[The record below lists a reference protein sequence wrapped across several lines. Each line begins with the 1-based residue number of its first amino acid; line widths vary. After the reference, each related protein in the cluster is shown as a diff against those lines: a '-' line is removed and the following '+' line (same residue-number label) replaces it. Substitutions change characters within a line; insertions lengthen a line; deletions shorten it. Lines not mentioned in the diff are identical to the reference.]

1 MTMRRIF
8 TLLAVSMSTALV
20 FAQTPKPLSA
30 FEQEL
35 VSSEK
40 QFMQAFGDK
49 NVAYVNQA
57 VSDDFKGIGTN
68 GDFVEKGDLV
78 GEAQEGRPKGMRVY
92 DLRVIRLDAGCAV
105 VAYNTITPGARPR
118 YRHVSDTWTKDS
130 GQWKLRFQQTTPNL
144 WSAADLE

>member
-1 MTMRRIF
+1 MRRIP
-8 TLLAVSMSTALV
+8 LLSAVLISAALV

-40 QFMQAFGDK
+40 QFVRAFEDK

-57 VSDDFKGIGTN
+57 VSDDFKGIGPN

-78 GEAQEGRPKGMRVY
+78 GDAQEGRPKDMRVY

-118 YRHVSDTWTKDS
+118 YRHVSDTWTKEG

-144 WSAADLE
+144 WSATDLD

>member
-1 MTMRRIF
+1 MRRIP
-8 TLLAVSMSTALV
+8 LLSAVLISAALV

-40 QFMQAFGDK
+40 QFVRAFEDK

-78 GEAQEGRPKGMRVY
+78 GDAQEGRPKDMRVY

-118 YRHVSDTWTKDS
+118 YRHVSDTWTKEG

-144 WSAADLE
+144 WSATDLD

>member
-1 MTMRRIF
+1 MRRIF
-8 TLLAVSMSTALV
+8 TVLAVSMSTALV

-35 VSSEK
+35 VSNEK
-40 QFMQAFGDK
+40 QFMQAQEDK
-49 NVAYVNQA
+49 NVAYVNQT

-78 GEAQEGRPKGMRVY
+78 GDAQEGKLKDTRVY

-118 YRHVSDTWTKDS
+118 YRHMSDTWTKEG

-144 WSAADLE
+144 WSANDLD

>member
-1 MTMRRIF
+1 MRRN
-8 TLLAVSMSTALV
+8 LLLSAVLISTALV
-20 FAQTPKPLSA
+20 YAQTPRPLSA

-40 QFMQAFGDK
+40 QFVQALEDK
-49 NVAYVNQA
+49 NVAYVTQT
-57 VSDDFKGIGTN
+57 VSDDFKGIGPN
-68 GDFVEKGDLV
+68 GDFYEKGDLV
-78 GEAQEGRPKGMRVY
+78 GDAQEGRPKDMRVY

-118 YRHVSDTWTKDS
+118 YRHVSDAWTKEG

-144 WSAADLE
+144 WSATDLD

>member
-1 MTMRRIF
+1 MRRIP
-8 TLLAVSMSTALV
+8 LLSAVLISTALA
-20 FAQTPKPLSA
+20 FAQAPKPLSA

-40 QFMQAFGDK
+40 QLVQALEDK
-49 NVAYVNQA
+49 NVAYVIEN
-57 VSDDFKGIGTN
+57 VSDDFKGIGAN

-78 GEAQEGRPKGMRVY
+78 GDAQEGMPKDMRVY

-118 YRHVSDTWTKDS
+118 YRHVSDTWTKEDVR
-130 GQWKLRFQQTTPNL
+130 WKLRFQQTTPNL
-144 WSAADLE
+144 WSATDLD